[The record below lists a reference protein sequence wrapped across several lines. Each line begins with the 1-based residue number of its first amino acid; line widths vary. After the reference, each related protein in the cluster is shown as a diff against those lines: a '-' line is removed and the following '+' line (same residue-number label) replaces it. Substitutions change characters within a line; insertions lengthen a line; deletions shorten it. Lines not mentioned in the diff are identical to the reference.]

1 MAQFLP
7 VDKKDLQKRGIEQ
20 LDIII
25 VSGDAYVDHPSF
37 GPVLI
42 ARYLEAHGFSVG
54 IIAQPD
60 WKKDEDFL
68 KLGAPRLFF
77 GVSAGNL
84 DSMVANYTADRKVRR
99 TDMYSPGNQGGRRPD
114 RAGIVYTNKL
124 KQLFPGIPVVLGGV
138 EASLRRFAHY
148 DYWEDRVRRSILF
161 DAKADLLVYGMGE
174 KGILAIAKS
183 QASKS
188 QSPNNAK
195 IPIAEIPN
203 AAAITKDISRY
214 HNALVLPSFEEVS
227 ADKKKFA
234 EAFKLYH
241 LEGRKKQPRVII
253 QPCQG
258 RYLVVS
264 PPQNLDQQEF
274 EALFKLPFV
283 RAPHP
288 MYAGKKVPA
297 WDFVRFSTVS
307 HRGCFGGCSFCA
319 ISQHQG
325 KYVLS
330 RSIDS
335 IKKEVRAV
343 IQKDPD
349 FKGNI
354 LDVGGPTANMYM
366 MECGQEGGCTRVSCI
381 CPTVCAKLNASLKP
395 SLGLLREVRSLP
407 GVKRVFIGS
416 GIRYDLALL
425 DDEYIEELVKHHVS
439 GQLSIAPEHICE
451 EVLLMM
457 GKPKLGR
464 FLEFKDKFEKMS
476 GKHGKKQFLIPYF
489 ISSHPGSTLR
499 HALELA
505 LFLKQNRIRIEQ
517 VQNFTP
523 TPMTASTCMFHAGI
537 DPFTGKAVHVPRGE
551 ERSFQKALLQPQLE
565 KNYRQVAKALKQ
577 LNRPELIKSLTGRR

>member
-7 VDKKDLQKRGIEQ
+7 VNKQDLQKRGIEQ

-68 KLGAPRLFF
+68 RLGAPRLFF
-77 GVSAGNL
+77 GVCAGNL

-99 TDMYSPGNQGGRRPD
+99 TDMYSPGNQAGRRPD
-114 RAGIVYTNKL
+114 RACIVYTNKL
-124 KQLFPGIPVVLGGV
+124 KHLFPGVPVVLGGV

-148 DYWEDRVRRSILF
+148 DYWEDRVRRSVLF

-174 KGILAIAKS
+174 KAILRVAQILNTKSETLNKS
-183 QASKS
+183 QIS
-188 QSPNNAK
+188 
-195 IPIAEIPN
+195 N
-203 AAAITKDISRY
+203 AAIIRKDISGY
-214 HNALVLPSFEEVS
+214 NDPLVLPSFEEVFS
-227 ADKKKFA
+227 DKKKFA
-234 EAFKLYH
+234 EAFRLYH
-241 LEGRKKQPRVII
+241 QEGRKKQPRVII

-258 RYLVVS
+258 RYLVVF
-264 PPQNLDQQEF
+264 PPQNLAQKEF
-274 EALFKLPFV
+274 ESLFELPFV

-325 KYVLS
+325 KYVVS
-330 RSIDS
+330 RSMDS
-335 IKKEVRAV
+335 IKQEVREV

-381 CPTVCAKLNASLKP
+381 YPTVCGKLKASLKP
-395 SLGLLREVRSLP
+395 SLRLLREVRSLP

-464 FLEFKDKFEKMS
+464 FLEFKDKFERSSK
-476 GKHGKKQFLIPYF
+476 KHGKKQFLIPYF

-499 HALELA
+499 HSLELA

-523 TPMTASTCMFHAGI
+523 TPMTASTCMYHTGM
-537 DPFTGKAVHVPRGE
+537 DPFTGKTVHVPRGE
-551 ERSFQKALLQPQLE
+551 ERSFQKALLQPHLE

-577 LNRPELIKSLTGRR
+577 LGRPELIKGLTGRR